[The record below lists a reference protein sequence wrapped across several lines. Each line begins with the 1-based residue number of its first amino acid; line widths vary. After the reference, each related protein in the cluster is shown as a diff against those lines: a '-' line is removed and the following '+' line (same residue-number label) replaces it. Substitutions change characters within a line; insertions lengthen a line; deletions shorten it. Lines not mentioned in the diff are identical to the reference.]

1 MKKSFYLLVIIF
13 SQSVNAQSSNAL
25 WNSDTGFGIWLYQ
38 QSGNCE
44 DLRKSAKEFVVILL
58 PTSVLDTE
66 KRVRLYT
73 QELKLC
79 TWYTS
84 EGPKAACGP
93 GYIELNYN
101 KDTKEFSGSYS
112 IKFTPTI
119 FKKGSISASYCK
131 SSA

>member
-1 MKKSFYLLVIIF
+1 VKKLLYLSFIIF
-13 SQSVNAQSSNAL
+13 SQSVYAQSSNAL
-25 WNSDTGFGIWLYQ
+25 WNSDSGFGIWLYQ
-38 QSGNCE
+38 QSGSCE
-44 DLRKSAKEFVVILL
+44 DLRKGAQEFVVISP

-79 TWYTS
+79 TWYTT

-101 KDTKEFSGSYS
+101 KNTKEFSGSYA
-112 IKFTPTI
+112 IQFAPTI

-131 SSA
+131 SGA

>member
-1 MKKSFYLLVIIF
+1 MNKLFYLLIIIF
-13 SQSVNAQSSNAL
+13 SQSLCAQSSNAL
-25 WNSDTGFGIWLYQ
+25 WNSDSGFGIWLYQ
-38 QSGNCE
+38 QSGSCE
-44 DLRKSAKEFVVILL
+44 DLRKSAQEFVVISP

-79 TWYTS
+79 TWYAR

-93 GYIELNYN
+93 GYIELSYN
-101 KDTKEFSGSYS
+101 KNTKEFSGSYS
-112 IKFTPTI
+112 IQFTPTI